1 MEKTIYKIMKVYL
14 FDFFFWALVWLFF
27 FSFFSVGSQ
36 NKEFIFWFSLIL
48 STITIVAAYY
58 FTHQLIPKFL
68 IQKKYKIFT
77 LYACYALV
85 FIVCAVLMT
94 VVFGFVFFFNLE
106 FQKMPAL
113 TKNSGVIIVCVLLM
127 IALASSFKILKYNYQ
142 SLEEKKTIENKF
154 LQTQL
159 KLKEQEL
166 KFLKMQIHP
175 HFLFN
180 TLNTIYGFALKKSD
194 EAPDMIL
201 KLSNLLDY
209 ILYQVNKPKVFLK
222 DEVNHIKN
230 YIALE
235 KSRFQ
240 DSLNIDFSNIIF
252 NNSIQVPP
260 MLLLP
265 FVENAFKHGKQ
276 LDGVLT
282 IKIKLEVKD
291 DCLVFELENSAVKS
305 LNSKKGIGLENIKSR
320 LKMIYD
326 NEYSLKINDNKNS
339 FFIKLKTPI
348 NNEK

>member
-1 MEKTIYKIMKVYL
+1 
-14 FDFFFWALVWLFF
+14 
-27 FSFFSVGSQ
+27 
-36 NKEFIFWFSLIL
+36 
-48 STITIVAAYY
+48 
-58 FTHQLIPKFL
+58 
-68 IQKKYKIFT
+68 
-77 LYACYALV
+77 
-85 FIVCAVLMT
+85 
-94 VVFGFVFFFNLE
+94 
-106 FQKMPAL
+106 
-113 TKNSGVIIVCVLLM
+113 
-127 IALASSFKILKYNYQ
+127 
-142 SLEEKKTIENKF
+142 
-154 LQTQL
+154 
-159 KLKEQEL
+159 
-166 KFLKMQIHP
+166 
-175 HFLFN
+175 
-180 TLNTIYGFALKKSD
+180 
-194 EAPDMIL
+194 MIL

-209 ILYQVNKPKVFLK
+209 ILYQVDKPKVFLK

-252 NNSIQVPP
+252 NSAIQVPP

-291 DCLVFELENSAVKS
+291 DCLVFELENSAIKS

-326 NEYSLKINDNKNS
+326 NEYSLRINDNKNS
-339 FFIKLKTPI
+339 FVIKLKTPI